1 MNNNKEKNI
10 YEKFTKYEE
19 YFLNKDNGTYIF
31 IIGII
36 NSDIIIKYKDYEK
49 ILNNNNISILKKP
62 FNEIGKA
69 YEYLINYFKKDQVFI
84 KDIINNKSIKLLLK
98 NNINN
103 VSEDIEIVLEYNER
117 KKDSTI
123 NKKINNVEYQSDPK
137 NITFL
142 KEIIIDSYT
151 NCYLDNTF
159 CIFKSINNIF
169 YLVYSNLSFS
179 IISININNNKKIN
192 EIKKAHEHLI
202 TNFRYYFDSIN
213 NIDLILSISDFDN
226 NLKLWNINNFEC
238 ILNIKHVNKDGCI
251 YSACFMNYNS
261 QNFIV
266 TSNCKYYINI
276 NENQNNYELIKV
288 FDFNGNIIKLINESN
303 EHTLFI
309 DTYYD
314 NKSSLHYIIT
324 GNKGYVK
331 SYVYDNNK
339 IYQKYNDNDNN
350 YHDSIVINNKGNIIK
365 LIESSGDGNLRIWNF
380 HSGILLN
387 KIKLN
392 NDGFIS
398 LCLWNNQYLFVGCVD
413 KSIKLIDLNNEKD
426 IKQLIVHKK
435 TVTTLKKI
443 IIPQYGECLISQ
455 GLEDGQIK
463 LWIIKA

>member
-1 MNNNKEKNI
+1 
-10 YEKFTKYEE
+10 
-19 YFLNKDNGTYIF
+19 
-31 IIGII
+31 
-36 NSDIIIKYKDYEK
+36 
-49 ILNNNNISILKKP
+49 
-62 FNEIGKA
+62 
-69 YEYLINYFKKDQVFI
+69 
-84 KDIINNKSIKLLLK
+84 
-98 NNINN
+98 
-103 VSEDIEIVLEYNER
+103 
-117 KKDSTI
+117 
-123 NKKINNVEYQSDPK
+123 
-137 NITFL
+137 
-142 KEIIIDSYT
+142 
-151 NCYLDNTF
+151 
-159 CIFKSINNIF
+159 
-169 YLVYSNLSFS
+169 
-179 IISININNNKKIN
+179 
-192 EIKKAHEHLI
+192 
-202 TNFRYYFDSIN
+202 
-213 NIDLILSISDFDN
+213 
-226 NLKLWNINNFEC
+226 
-238 ILNIKHVNKDGCI
+238 
-251 YSACFMNYNS
+251 MNYNS

-314 NKSSLHYIIT
+314 NKLSLHYIIT

-455 GLEDGQIK
+455 GLEDDQIK
-463 LWIIKA
+463 LWIIKT